1 VKERAIEIQVTLD
14 ENNIPEKICW
24 RADDAGF
31 SGFKDASAM
40 SLAFWE
46 QESEELLSME
56 LWTRDHSVEHMQ
68 RQIMESLFK
77 LSDACQR
84 ATGDHEMARVINDT
98 ARQVRKMITERK
110 E

>member
-1 VKERAIEIQVTLD
+1 MKERSIEIVVTLD
-14 ENNIPEKICW
+14 ENNIPEKIVW

-31 SGFKDASAM
+31 SGYRPASSM

-46 QESEELLSME
+46 QEREELLSME
-56 LWTRDHSVEHMQ
+56 LWTKDHSVEHMQ

-84 ATGDHEMARVINDT
+84 ATGDHEMARVINET
-98 ARQVRKMITERK
+98 AKSIRNMLGKGK